1 MPRDAIFFLPP
12 PHTPHFGCGS
22 RRRPTTIMAPLSFY
36 DEVELEDMEYD
47 ENKQLFHYPCPC
59 GDRFEISIAQ
69 LRAEEDVARCPS
81 CTLLIRVIYDPL
93 DFTDSDGANPPAV
106 SPMVSAAA

>member
-12 PHTPHFGCGS
+12 PHGPRCGS
-22 RRRPTTIMAPLSFY
+22 GRRPTTVMAPLSFY
-36 DEVELEDMEYD
+36 DEVELEDMESD
-47 ENKQLFHYPCPC
+47 ENNQLFHYPCPC

-93 DFTDSDGANPPAV
+93 DFMDSDGANPPAV